1 MVSVTSVSS
10 NYYREMISIGA
21 IGNLVLVIRLY
32 DRLGIEGV
40 SMCNI
45 GVCNAVIRVL
55 PVLVVFILL
64 LHHLYMTNC
73 RYW

>member
-45 GVCNAVIRVL
+45 GVCNAVIRIL
-55 PVLVVFILL
+55 PV
-64 LHHLYMTNC
+64 
-73 RYW
+73 